1 MVNYWSSCAKWSN
14 YLLTLRKKVN
24 YCSSCTKWSTIAQT
38 RPEIQLLN
46 QQSSAIPPPFQ
57 RRAPKHATLYDCGHI
72 YRGTVLYDVMRHI
85 GNANIRHSSMLSYA
99 TTPPPPSPLQ
109 LLCAVGNHR
118 RTIGA
123 LDIIPARITA
133 RVCLVGCMY
142 AYPST
147 CPNMTKITKFD
158 SRVKSSPNQMETH
171 FGTKVGTTPVIRFT
185 RELYHA
191 QSRAQQLL

>member
-1 MVNYWSSCAKWSN
+1 MLKLHKTVNYRPDPSGNTAPE
-14 YLLTLRKKVN
+14 
-24 YCSSCTKWSTIAQT
+24 STV
-38 RPEIQLLN
+38 
-46 QQSSAIPPPFQ
+46 SATPPPVQ
-57 RRAPKHATLYDCGHI
+57 RRAPKHATLYDCGNI

-99 TTPPPPSPLQ
+99 TTLSPPSLQ
-109 LLCAVGNHR
+109 LLCAVSNHR

-123 LDIIPARITA
+123 LKIIPARIAA
-133 RVCLVGCMY
+133 RVCLVECMY

-147 CPNMTKITKFD
+147 CPNMTKITRFG
-158 SRVKSSPNQMETH
+158 SRVKSPPNQMETH

-191 QSRAQQLL
+191 QTRAQQLL